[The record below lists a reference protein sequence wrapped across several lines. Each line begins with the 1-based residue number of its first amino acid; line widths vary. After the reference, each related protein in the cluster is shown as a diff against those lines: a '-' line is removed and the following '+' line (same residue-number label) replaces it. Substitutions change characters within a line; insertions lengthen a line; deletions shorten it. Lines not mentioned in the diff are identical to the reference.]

1 MGVPA
6 DHVAAAA
13 PAAPAVT
20 GSMRRSARTLRRA
33 TWPSRSRPPAPLMMP
48 ESRYDADRH
57 GWVAIDE
64 HQRAAMSSAYNLRVG
79 LMIAALSFGA
89 DSRVR
94 RVSLH
99 IDSIG
104 LEEAVAEQDSAISEL
119 MSQGAAHVRTHPHLG
134 GRAGRRQGR
143 SEGRRRARRPPAR
156 RHILQIRRSAGSRP
170 TPPTPPAGIRR
181 RRTSRRSR
189 RTSRISTRSSRT

>member
-1 MGVPA
+1 MAIAFTTAGA
-6 DHVAAAA
+6 
-13 PAAPAVT
+13 
-20 GSMRRSARTLRRA
+20 S
-33 TWPSRSRPPAPLMMP
+33 MMP

-104 LEEAVAEQDSAISEL
+104 LEEAVPNRTAPSAN
-119 MSQGAAHVRTHPHLG
+119 
-134 GRAGRRQGR
+134 
-143 SEGRRRARRPPAR
+143 
-156 RHILQIRRSAGSRP
+156 
-170 TPPTPPAGIRR
+170 
-181 RRTSRRSR
+181 
-189 RTSRISTRSSRT
+189 